1 VHSTEVDL
9 TGMIDLHIH
18 TAPDTTPRRADDI
31 ETARAAM
38 EAGMAAIL
46 IKSHD
51 TLTADRAT
59 IAEKVVGGVRV
70 LGGLAL
76 NEAVG
81 GLNPVAV
88 QFALSMGARQIWMP
102 TRSAAHDLQLS
113 GKPGGISI
121 LTGEGQIRPEVWA
134 ILELIRSAD
143 AILGT
148 GHLALDEVTALVRAA
163 PHVGVR
169 KILIT
174 HPEADVAWMPLEA
187 QQEIAGGD
195 VFFERCYLQA
205 APGLH
210 PTTSIAVIAQN
221 IRSIGVESTVLS
233 TDMGQA
239 TSPPPTEGLRAY
251 LTQLA
256 TEGFSRAQIELM
268 ASQNAACLL
277 KL

>member
-1 VHSTEVDL
+1 MHSTEVDL

-18 TAPDTTPRRADDI
+18 TAPDVTPRRADDI
-31 ETARAAM
+31 ETARAAL

-148 GHLALDEVTALVRAA
+148 GHLALDEVMALVRAA
-163 PHVGVR
+163 RQVGVR
-169 KILIT
+169 KVLIT

-187 QQEIAGGD
+187 QQEIAGED

-251 LTQLA
+251 LAQLA
-256 TEGFSRAQIELM
+256 TKGFSRAQIERM
-268 ASQNAACLL
+268 AGQNAAYLL

>member
-1 VHSTEVDL
+1 MT
-9 TGMIDLHIH
+9 
-18 TAPDTTPRRADDI
+18 
-31 ETARAAM
+31 
-38 EAGMAAIL
+38 AIL
-46 IKSHD
+46 VKSHD
-51 TLTADRAT
+51 TLTADRAA

-88 QFALSMGARQIWMP
+88 EFALKMGARQIWMP
-102 TRSAAHDLQLS
+102 TRSAAHDLKVS
-113 GKPGGISI
+113 GKLGGISI
-121 LTGEGQIRPEVWA
+121 LTGEGQIRAEVWA

-148 GHLALDEVTALVRAA
+148 GHLALGEVMTLVGAA
-163 PHVGVR
+163 RQVGVR
-169 KILIT
+169 KVLIT

-187 QQEIAGGD
+187 QQEIAGED

-210 PTTSIAVIAQN
+210 PTSSVAEIARH

-251 LTQLA
+251 LAQLA
-256 TEGFSRAQIELM
+256 AEGFTRAQIERM
-268 ASQNAACLL
+268 ASQNAAYLL